1 MTNMIESSVA
11 LLCRGP
17 SLRHIKDLPEVEEYV
32 IVNGFSDELQLDFIK
47 ETLQDKPITHVLSLG
62 ALKMSYNGVS
72 VFQAM
77 LNKNNYKDFNIKKL
91 ILPYIKECLP
101 GDAGR
106 PILYNI
112 KNKDDEK
119 IPVHCLSDSHKPH
132 MTSKY
137 KRYSYTYPTCGMD
150 ALGYCTL
157 EMNKKNIFIIGMDMW
172 EKPGYISEISVPDKA
187 VSRGGEQG
195 EYELLKELLPKF
207 LNHFSDKKF
216 SFYTVANF
224 QPNLSNVSV
233 TEVEVD

>member
-1 MTNMIESSVA
+1 MIESSVA

-17 SLRHIKDLPEVEEYV
+17 SLRHIKDIPEVEEYV

-47 ETLQDKPITHVLSLG
+47 EVLQYKPITHVLSLG
-62 ALKMSYNGVS
+62 ALKMSYTYGVS

-77 LNKNNYKDFNIKKL
+77 LNKNNYKDFNIRK
-91 ILPYIKECLP
+91 IVLPYIKECLP
-101 GDAGR
+101 NDHNN

-112 KNKDDEK
+112 KNKDDEI
-119 IPVHCLSDSHKPH
+119 IPVQGLSDSHKPH
-132 MTSKY
+132 MTTEY

-172 EKPGYISEISVPDKA
+172 EKPGYMSEISVPDKA
-187 VSRGGEQG
+187 VRRGDGPG
-195 EYELLKELLPKF
+195 EYKLLKELLPKF

-224 QPNLSNVSV
+224 QPNLDNVSV
-233 TEVEVD
+233 IKVEVD